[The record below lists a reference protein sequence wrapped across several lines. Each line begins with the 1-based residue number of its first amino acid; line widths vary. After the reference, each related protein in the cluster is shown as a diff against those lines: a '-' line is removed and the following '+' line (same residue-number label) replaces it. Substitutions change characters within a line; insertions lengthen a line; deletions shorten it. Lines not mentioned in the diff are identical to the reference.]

1 MFFWCVFF
9 RHRCYGHWILLLSFQ
24 SVLIVRN
31 PRYLF
36 IFFSMKIWL
45 MAFIS
50 FKELARLLLII
61 MILLQQKLN
70 NSCTCITFII
80 HIKMKNYWGIK
91 WSFLYNSFKRNGSL
105 WMYICTNKTRI
116 KMIHVFWFYFHNLQV
131 LSHLKM
137 PQMMENG

>member
-1 MFFWCVFF
+1 MFFWCFFF

-61 MILLQQKLN
+61 MILLQQKL
-70 NSCTCITFII
+70 TI
-80 HIKMKNYWGIK
+80 HVHVLLLSLYIKMKNYWGIK

-105 WMYICTNKTRI
+105 WMYICMNKTRI